1 MKWESKVLHRS
12 AGQRVNQCLDNEHA
26 RLWLTLEALLT
37 GDAFFISKIKIKCS
51 KIPFLYKTFADPTV
65 DKNYVLSLQFQDK
78 NSKIYLLETV
88 RVGSHST
95 NQDTYDIQY
104 SLFVQKANV
113 NQKRQAAFIQ
123 SMKNTEFAKIL
134 LILKKTPQ
142 LRVSLQVAWNTKRY
156 QEDLNKKKSLLK
168 PTWIQNIP
176 PHWAPLVEVT
186 MCSVCGVLLVLV
198 IAILLSSHIACVVVG
213 LSLTLNHSSWG
224 TALNLSVWSS
234 ELFRIVFP
242 FPPIPNIVFVVV
254 SCPRIA

>member
-65 DKNYVLSLQFQDK
+65 DKNYALSLQFQDK
-78 NSKIYLLETV
+78 NSKIYQLETV

-113 NQKRQAAFIQ
+113 NQKRQASFIQ

-134 LILKKTPQ
+134 LMLKKTPQ
-142 LRVSLQVAWNTKRY
+142 LRVSLQVARRY
-156 QEDLNKKKSLLK
+156 QQKKTFWSRPEFKTYL
-168 PTWIQNIP
+168 PTGHRWLRWLCAQ
-176 PHWAPLVEVT
+176 
-186 MCSVCGVLLVLV
+186 SVVYY
-198 IAILLSSHIACVVVG
+198 SY
-213 LSLTLNHSSWG
+213 W
-224 TALNLSVWSS
+224 W
-234 ELFRIVFP
+234 
-242 FPPIPNIVFVVV
+242 
-254 SCPRIA
+254 

>member
-12 AGQRVNQCLDNEHA
+12 AGQRVNQCLDNVHA

-37 GDAFFISKIKIKCS
+37 GYAFFISKIKIKCS

-65 DKNYVLSLQFQDK
+65 DKNYVLLLQFQDK
-78 NSKIYLLETV
+78 NSKIYQLETV

-134 LILKKTPQ
+134 LMLKKTPQ

-156 QEDLNKKKSLLK
+156 QDLLK

-198 IAILLSSHIACVVVG
+198 IAILLSSHIVCVVVG

-242 FPPIPNIVFVVV
+242 FPLIPNIVFVVV
-254 SCPRIA
+254 SCPRIP